1 MEPAKERPARRP
13 MADLSLHSPFSARVS
28 AGCRVLGVF
37 MDRVSTASLSC
48 LAGAALAAAL
58 VVAGNEAAQAAGDPI
73 QVTVDHA
80 KVMHIARPADI
91 VIIGNPGI
99 ADATIQDSQ
108 TLIITGHS
116 FGTTN
121 LIVLDAQGQAIA
133 DEVVTVQPNEDD
145 LVTIYKVNKENGPT
159 RETFS
164 CSPVCAPTLAIGDA
178 KDWFGDVL
186 GQIKDRGSIASPG
199 ASKP

>member
-1 MEPAKERPARRP
+1 M
-13 MADLSLHSPFSARVS
+13 
-28 AGCRVLGVF
+28 G
-37 MDRVSTASLSC
+37 RVSTASLPR
-48 LAGAALAAAL
+48 LAGAALAGAL
-58 VVAGNEAAQAAGDPI
+58 IMAGAGGAEAAGDPI

-133 DEVVTVQPNEDD
+133 DELVNVQPNEDD
-145 LVTIYKVNKENGPT
+145 LVTVYKIDRDKGAS

-164 CSPVCAPTLAIGDA
+164 CSPACAPTLAIGDA
-178 KDWFGDVL
+178 SEWFNGVRD
-186 GQIKDRGSIASPG
+186 QIQGRGSMASTG
-199 ASKP
+199 ANGK

>member
-1 MEPAKERPARRP
+1 MPSFLLR
-13 MADLSLHSPFSARVS
+13 
-28 AGCRVLGVF
+28 
-37 MDRVSTASLSC
+37 
-48 LAGAALAAAL
+48 LAGA
-58 VVAGNEAAQAAGDPI
+58 VVAGGLIAGTAAAAPGAGAPI
-73 QVTVDHA
+73 QVLVDHA

-133 DEVVTVQPNEDD
+133 EELVSVQPNEDD
-145 LVTIYKVNKENGPT
+145 VVTVYKVSKDSGMR
-159 RETFS
+159 RESFA
-164 CSPVCAPTLAIGDA
+164 CNPNCAPTLSIGDA
-178 KDWFGDVL
+178 QDWFNGVRD
-186 GQIKDRGSIASPG
+186 QIQAHGSVATPT
-199 ASKP
+199 K

>member
-1 MEPAKERPARRP
+1 MEPARERPARRP

-58 VVAGNEAAQAAGDPI
+58 VVAGNEVAQAAGDPI

-91 VIIGNPGI
+91 VIIGNPAI
-99 ADATIQDSQ
+99 ADATIQDNQ

-121 LIVLDAQGQAIA
+121 LIVLDAAGQPIA
-133 DEVVTVQPNEDD
+133 SGILTVKPGNDQV
-145 LVTIYKVNKENGPT
+145 VTIYK
-159 RETFS
+159 RAQRQTFS
-164 CSPVCAPTLAIGDA
+164 CTPDCSPVVAVGDTADIFNGVAAQVQQQNSISSSAAAP
-178 KDWFGDVL
+178 K
-186 GQIKDRGSIASPG
+186 
-199 ASKP
+199 